1 MVLYWTGSSLG
12 KHVIHILYHPSSL
25 ESSHL
30 FEAFLFLDMATL
42 TILYSV
48 LFFFL
53 RAQTKHFTAGN
64 MTDHQTTDDLRMTTH
79 SHWEVTLGTEGPG
92 DDVESAPPRPDAG
105 VIVTKSV
112 AVYTEPTNSRTPRPN
127 APARR
132 TYNRMNKVSVTLLI
146 YPVLYILLT
155 MPISISRIAQFAGQ
169 QWGLAFAH
177 FGAALFS
184 CTGFINVL
192 LYTSTRKGLVSW
204 SRLKFWKR
212 GENDL
217 RPSTGR
223 AGGWNIAG
231 DEMVRRD
238 SVQMDRMNSKTSA
251 SSIRA
256 LKEELARGAGHQEI
270 ESDGESH
277 VESQNVC

>member
-1 MVLYWTGSSLG
+1 M
-12 KHVIHILYHPSSL
+12 
-25 ESSHL
+25 
-30 FEAFLFLDMATL
+30 
-42 TILYSV
+42 
-48 LFFFL
+48 
-53 RAQTKHFTAGN
+53 TA
-64 MTDHQTTDDLRMTTH
+64 H
-79 SHWEVTLGTEGPG
+79 SHWEVTLGTEG
-92 DDVESAPPRPDAG
+92 DVESAPPHPDGG
-105 VIVTKSV
+105 VMITKSV
-112 AVYTEPTNSRTPRPN
+112 AVYTESPTNSRTPRPN

-132 TYNRMNKVSVTLLI
+132 TYNRINKVSVTLLI

-177 FGAALFS
+177 FGAAFFS

-212 GENDL
+212 CENDL
-217 RPSTGR
+217 RPSTGWTGR
-223 AGGWNIAG
+223 WNPRSAGGG
-231 DEMVRRD
+231 EMDRRD
-238 SVQMDRMNSKTSA
+238 SVQMLNSKTSA

-256 LKEELARGAGHQEI
+256 LKEELAKGAGHQET

-277 VESQNVC
+277 VESQKVC